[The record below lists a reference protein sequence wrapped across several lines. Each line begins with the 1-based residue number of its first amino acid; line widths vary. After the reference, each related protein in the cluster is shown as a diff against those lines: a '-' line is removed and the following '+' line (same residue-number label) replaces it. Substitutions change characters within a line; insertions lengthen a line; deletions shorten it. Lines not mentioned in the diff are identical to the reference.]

1 MKSISKRALMLYAL
15 VAVFLVGSGI
25 LFGTL
30 YQNADK
36 WAMRRENRHVFS
48 GGALIAAGTIT
59 DEKGE
64 VLAETKD
71 GKRVY
76 NDSKKV
82 RTATLHVVGDA
93 GGYIA
98 TGVQS
103 AYKDAL
109 TGYNFLNGVYDIKKY
124 GKGNDMKLTINTDL
138 CVAAYDALGSNKGTV
153 GVYNYKTGQLV
164 CVASKPAFDIANKPA
179 QSIQNDKTGE
189 YDGVYMNR
197 FFSGLYTPGSTFKV
211 LTSAAALEHKP
222 ALLDEKYTCTGENHI
237 DGGSVK
243 CNAKHGKLSFEKALN
258 VSCNSVFSKVAVEV
272 GKDGMNETINRLGF
286 NEQMK
291 IGNIKLAKS
300 RFSLENASNLDLGWA
315 GIGQYTILA
324 NPCHMLTIIGAIAN
338 GGQKTMPY
346 LVESILSQNGREI
359 YSERPKENAEPEMLF
374 TPEVAKEL
382 TEMMRSTVKHYG
394 DSKFKHLE
402 MCGKTGTAEVSSES
416 GGKKPHA
423 WFVGFSEREDFPY
436 AIVVVAE
443 NGGSGGSVALPIA
456 SKVMK
461 KAEALYLKS

>member
-1 MKSISKRALMLYAL
+1 MKSISRRALMLYAL

-30 YQNADK
+30 YVNADK

-59 DEKGE
+59 DERGE

-103 AYKDAL
+103 TYKDAL
-109 TGYNFLNGVYDIKKY
+109 TGYSFANGVYDIKKY
-124 GKGNDMKLTINTDL
+124 GKGNDMALTINADL
-138 CVAAYDALGSNKGTV
+138 CVAAYDALGQNKGTV

-164 CVASKPAFDIANKPA
+164 CVASKPAFDIANKPT
-179 QSIQNDKTGE
+179 QSIQNDTTGA
-189 YDGVYMNR
+189 YDGVYLNR

-211 LTSAAALEHKP
+211 LTSAAAMEHKP
-222 ALLDEKYTCTGENHI
+222 SLLQEDYTCTGENPI

-243 CNAKHGKLSFEKALN
+243 CNAKHGKLNFEKALN

-272 GKDGMNETINRLGF
+272 GKEGMSETMNRLGF
-286 NEQMK
+286 NTSMD
-291 IGNIKLAKS
+291 IGSIHLAKS
-300 RFSLENASNLDLGWA
+300 RFSLENASDLDLGWA
-315 GIGQYTILA
+315 GIGQYTTLV
-324 NPCHMLTIIGAIAN
+324 NPCHMLTVIGSIAN
-338 GGQKTMPY
+338 NGQKTMPY
-346 LVESILSQNGREI
+346 LVESIRSQSGREI
-359 YSERPKENAEPEMLF
+359 YSDRPKENAEPEALF

-382 TEMMRSTVKHYG
+382 QKMMRSTVKNKYG
-394 DSKFKHLE
+394 DSKFPKLE
-402 MCGKTGTAEVSSES
+402 MCGKTGTAEVSSEN

-461 KAEALYLKS
+461 KAADLYLK